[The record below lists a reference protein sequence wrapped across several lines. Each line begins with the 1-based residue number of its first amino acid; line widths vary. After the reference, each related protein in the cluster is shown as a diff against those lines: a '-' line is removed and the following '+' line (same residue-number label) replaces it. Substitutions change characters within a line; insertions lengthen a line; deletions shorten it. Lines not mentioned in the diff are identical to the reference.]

1 MHSLYNA
8 PAVAVRQ
15 VFSAYLLFIF
25 FLTTPCVVH
34 AQRSI
39 ESQPISVA
47 VIYPSVAPPYNA
59 VLSQIISG
67 INQQA
72 GISLKEYPL
81 NDEYDSAALRKK
93 LEEQDTEVIIALGR
107 RGTEAVHALRW
118 GKPVIVG
125 AASLTSSLLNT
136 YGDSLSAIR
145 LTPDPD
151 LLFAKLREFSR
162 KSKRIIVVTN
172 TSQGRAEAKGSSSAG
187 ETKAAAMEETWLLD
201 AARESAKKYD
211 FELLVYPAT
220 DLRMV
225 ANFYRKIM
233 DGMQPGT
240 DALWLP
246 PDDESIDIRGILPA
260 ILQGAWDRRIIVFSS
275 NPAYAKRGALF
286 ALYPDNAKTGQR
298 LAALAIDAIKNGRA
312 RILPTQEVLTAVNMR
327 TAEHLRLRELA
338 QKQQYFDAVYPS
350 P

>member
-1 MHSLYNA
+1 MHNIYIT
-8 PAVAVRQ
+8 PAVVSRLLL
-15 VFSAYLLFIF
+15 VAYL
-25 FLTTPCVVH
+25 FLALAVPRIVE
-34 AQRSI
+34 AD
-39 ESQPISVA
+39 PISVA
-47 VIYPSVAPPYNA
+47 VIYPRVAPPYNA

-72 GISLKEYPL
+72 EINVQEYPL
-81 NDEYDSAALRKK
+81 NDEYDSAVLRKR
-93 LEEQDTEVIIALGR
+93 LEERNTEVIVSLGR
-107 RGTEAVHALRW
+107 RGTEAVQALGW
-118 GKPVIVG
+118 KKPVIVG
-125 AASLTSSLLNT
+125 AASLTPSLLNI

-162 KSKRIIVVTN
+162 KTKRIIVVTN
-172 TSQGRAEAKGSSSAG
+172 TPQGTAEAKGSGSAG
-187 ETKAAAMEETWLLD
+187 VTRAAVMEETWLRD

-211 FELLVYPAT
+211 FELLVYPAA
-220 DLRMV
+220 DLRTV
-225 ANFYRKIM
+225 ANLYRKII
-233 DGMQPGT
+233 DGMQPET

-260 ILQGAWDRRIIVFSS
+260 ILQGAWDRQIIVFCS

-286 ALYPDNAKTGQR
+286 ALYPNNAKTGQR
-298 LAALAIDAIKNGRA
+298 LAALAIDAVKNGRA

-327 TAEHLRLRELA
+327 TAEHLGLRELA

>member
-1 MHSLYNA
+1 MVCIFIA
-8 PAVAVRQ
+8 M
-15 VFSAYLLFIF
+15 FSPRFGE
-25 FLTTPCVVH
+25 
-34 AQRSI
+34 AQ
-39 ESQPISVA
+39 QISVA
-47 VIYPSVAPPYNA
+47 VIYPDVAPPYNA

-67 INQQA
+67 INQQV
-72 GISLKEYPL
+72 GINVKEYPL
-81 NDEYDSAALRKK
+81 NDEYDSVALRKK
-93 LEEQDTEVIIALGR
+93 LEERNTEVIIALGR
-107 RGTEAVHALRW
+107 RGTEAVQALKW
-118 GKPVIVG
+118 EKPVIVG
-125 AASLTSSLLNT
+125 AASLTSSLLNI

-172 TSQGRAEAKGSSSAG
+172 TPQGRAEPKGS
-187 ETKAAAMEETWLLD
+187 EPKAAAMEETWLLD

-225 ANFYRKIM
+225 ANLYRKIIE
-233 DGMQPGT
+233 GMQPET

-246 PDDESIDIRGILPA
+246 PDDESIDIRSILPV
-260 ILQGAWDRRIIVFSS
+260 ILQGAWDRRIIVFCS

-298 LAALAIDAIKNGRA
+298 LAVLAIDAVKNGRA

>member
-1 MHSLYNA
+1 MASRLILMVCIFIAMFA
-8 PAVAVRQ
+8 PR
-15 VFSAYLLFIF
+15 FGE
-25 FLTTPCVVH
+25 
-34 AQRSI
+34 AQ
-39 ESQPISVA
+39 QISVA
-47 VIYPSVAPPYNA
+47 VIYPDVAPPYNA

-72 GISLKEYPL
+72 GINVKEYPL
-81 NDEYDSAALRKK
+81 NDGYDSVALRKK
-93 LEEQDTEVIIALGR
+93 LEERNTEVIIALGR
-107 RGTEAVHALRW
+107 RGTEAVQALRW
-118 GKPVIVG
+118 EKPVIVG
-125 AASLTSSLLNT
+125 AASLTSSLLNI

-172 TSQGRAEAKGSSSAG
+172 NPQGRAEPKGS
-187 ETKAAAMEETWLLD
+187 EPKAVAMEETWLLD
-201 AARESAKKYD
+201 AARDSAKKYD
-211 FELLVYPAT
+211 FELSVYPAT

-225 ANFYRKIM
+225 ANLYRKIIE
-233 DGMQPGT
+233 GMQPET

-246 PDDESIDIRGILPA
+246 PDDESIDIRSILPV
-260 ILQGAWDRRIIVFSS
+260 ILQGAWDRRIIVFCS

-298 LAALAIDAIKNGRA
+298 LAALAIDAVKNGRA
-312 RILPTQEVLTAVNMR
+312 RISPTQEVLTAVNMR